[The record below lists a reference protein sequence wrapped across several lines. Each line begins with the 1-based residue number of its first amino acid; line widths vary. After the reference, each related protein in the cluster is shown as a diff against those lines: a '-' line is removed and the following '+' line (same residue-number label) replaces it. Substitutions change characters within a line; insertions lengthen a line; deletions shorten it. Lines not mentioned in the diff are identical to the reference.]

1 MKNKYLHLVF
11 FLSILVSQPLLA
23 QNWIPFQWHGDSIGT
38 KYFDKLAIVVP
49 VKIDNLPYNF
59 GLQLDLGAVETLFYE
74 KNISEILST
83 HPDLKQKIDTT
94 STFWINNSKNPMM
107 KNINLN
113 LGNIDLGL
121 RNIGLYKNFGNSIVI
136 DSTNEKPILIG
147 TLAPDIFK
155 NKILI
160 IDYPNNRL
168 CIQDSIPTTLQKTS
182 FSNFEQQN
190 GRIFIHFQIDGQDER
205 LMFDTGSSMFSL
217 ITTPRR
223 ARKIANRKI
232 VDQLEVNSWG
242 KKLTIYEKT
251 IDKEIIFGSNK
262 IVSSKVYY
270 CNNFNF
276 KLLYFMLKIWGITG
290 NANFLNNVVIIDYK
304 NQKFGV
310 N

>member
-1 MKNKYLHLVF
+1 MKNKYLHFVF
-11 FLSILVSQPLLA
+11 FLSILVAQPLLA

-94 STFWINNSKNPMM
+94 STFWINNSKNPMI

-113 LGNIDLGL
+113 LGNMDLGL

-168 CIQDSIPTTLQKTS
+168 CIQDSIPTTLQKAS

-251 IDKEIIFGSNK
+251 IDKEITFGSNK

-270 CNNFNF
+270 CKNFNF

>member
-1 MKNKYLHLVF
+1 MKNKNLNFVF
-11 FLSILVSQPLLA
+11 FLSILLAQPLLA
-23 QNWIPFQWHGDSIGT
+23 QNWIPFQWHGDSIEN

-59 GLQLDLGAVETLFYE
+59 GMQLDLGAVETMFYE

-113 LGNIDLGL
+113 LGNMDLGL
-121 RNIGLYKNFGNSIVI
+121 RNIGLYKNFGTTTKI
-136 DSTNEKPILIG
+136 DATTEKPILIG
-147 TLAPDIFK
+147 TIAPDIFK

-168 CIQDSIPTTLQKTS
+168 SIQDSIPNTLQKAS

-190 GRIFIHFQIDGQDER
+190 GRIFIHFQIDGHDER

-217 ITTPRR
+217 ITTPIR

-232 VDQLEVNSWG
+232 TDKFTVNSWG
-242 KKLTIYEKT
+242 KPLVIYEKT
-251 IDKEIIFGSNK
+251 IDKEITFGSNR
-262 IVSSKVYY
+262 INSSKVYY
-270 CNNFNF
+270 SKNFNF

-290 NANFLNNVVIIDYK
+290 NANFLHNVIIIDYK

>member
-251 IDKEIIFGSNK
+251 IDKEITFGSNK

-270 CNNFNF
+270 CKNFNF

>member
-1 MKNKYLHLVF
+1 MKNINLHFVF
-11 FLSILVSQPLLA
+11 FLSILLAQPLLA
-23 QNWIPFQWHGDSIGT
+23 QNWIPFQWHGDSIEN

-59 GLQLDLGAVETLFYE
+59 GMQLDLGAVETMFYE

-94 STFWINNSKNPMM
+94 STFWINNSINPMM

-121 RNIGLYKNFGNSIVI
+121 RNIGLYKNFGTTTKI
-136 DSTNEKPILIG
+136 DATTEKPILIG
-147 TLAPDIFK
+147 TIAPDIFK

-168 CIQDSIPTTLQKTS
+168 SIQDSIPNTLEKAS

-190 GRIFIHFQIDGQDER
+190 GRIFIHFQINGHDER

-217 ITTPRR
+217 ITTPIR
-223 ARKIANRKI
+223 ARKIANRKTT
-232 VDQLEVNSWG
+232 DKFTVNSWG
-242 KKLTIYEKT
+242 KPLVIYEKT
-251 IDKEIIFGSNK
+251 IDKEITFGSNR
-262 IVSSKVYY
+262 INSSKVYY
-270 CNNFNF
+270 SKNFNF

-290 NANFLNNVVIIDYK
+290 NANFLHNVIIIDYK

-310 N
+310 Y

>member
-1 MKNKYLHLVF
+1 MKNKYLHFVF
-11 FLSILVSQPLLA
+11 FLSILVAQPLLA

-113 LGNIDLGL
+113 LGNMDLGL

-168 CIQDSIPTTLQKTS
+168 CIQDSIPTTLQKAS

-251 IDKEIIFGSNK
+251 IDKEITFGSNK

-270 CNNFNF
+270 CKKFNF
-276 KLLYFMLKIWGITG
+276 KLLYFTLKIWGITG